1 MLRFLRHVTAT
12 RSASKRKFS
21 VPVLDA
27 IETAV
32 RESEAQHGGEIR
44 FAVEA
49 SLPPSAILAGI
60 SPRERA
66 LQVFAQLHVW
76 DTHAN
81 NGVLIY
87 VLMADRQV
95 EIVADRGFNGLV
107 APAEWEQICQVM
119 EQSFARGDYR
129 GAASMG
135 IGRVGDLMRRHFPAV
150 DGNEQSDRPIVL

>member
-1 MLRFLRHVTAT
+1 MLRFIRHIAAT
-12 RSASKRKFS
+12 RWALRRKFS
-21 VPVLDA
+21 PYVLDE
-27 IETAV
+27 IEAAV
-32 RESEAQHGGEIR
+32 KASEGQHGGEIR

-49 SLPPSAILAGI
+49 ALSPAAIFEGI

-87 VLMADRQV
+87 VLAADRQV

-107 APAEWEQICQVM
+107 APAEWEEICRVM
-119 EQSFARGDYR
+119 EQSFGRGDYR
-129 GAASMG
+129 AAALTAVA
-135 IGRVGDLMRRHFPAV
+135 RVGDLMQRHFPAV
-150 DGNEQSDRPIVL
+150 DRNEQSDRPIVL